1 MKRPVFLTS
10 VLSDIKLPAT
20 QVENIVNYRL
30 RKERNKPPA
39 TGIDKSIALME
50 YEAIITYST
59 QVTTKGNVSIYS
71 TDGNKRRVKR
81 SDTPMSASFLVTCIK
96 GKTGKYGLGVSTSLC

>member
-39 TGIDKSIALME
+39 TGIDKSIAFRE

-59 QVTTKGNVSIYS
+59 QVTIKGSVSICS
-71 TDGNKRRVKR
+71 TDGNKKR
-81 SDTPMSASFLVTCIK
+81 IERFYRCELTYSSN
-96 GKTGKYGLGVSTSLC
+96 YGTSIGIV